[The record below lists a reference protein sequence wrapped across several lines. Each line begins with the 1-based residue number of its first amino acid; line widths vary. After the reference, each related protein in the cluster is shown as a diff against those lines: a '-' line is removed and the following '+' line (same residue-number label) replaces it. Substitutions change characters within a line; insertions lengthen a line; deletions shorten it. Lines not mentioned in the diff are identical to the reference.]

1 MNASFVQLGIFV
13 SAWKYLGLDDEDLR
27 ALENVIGQRPQAG
40 KVIPGTGG
48 VRKIRFA
55 PPSWNRGKSGSV
67 RVCYA
72 CFLSG
77 KAIFLLTAYGK
88 NRKDNLDAAEKKL
101 YRKLLSQ
108 IEQGLP
114 KEW

>member
-1 MNASFVQLGIFV
+1 MFV
-13 SAWKYLGLDDEDLR
+13 SAWRYIGLDDEDLR
-27 ALENVIGQRPQAG
+27 ALENLIGQRPQAG

-55 PPSWNRGKSGSV
+55 PPSWNRGKSGAV

-77 KAIFLLTAYGK
+77 KAVFLLTAYGK
-88 NRKDNLDAAEKKL
+88 NKKDNLDAAEKKL
-101 YRKLLSQ
+101 YRTLLSQ
-108 IEQGLP
+108 IELGLP

>member
-1 MNASFVQLGIFV
+1 LNASFVQLSIFV
-13 SAWKYLGLDDEDLR
+13 SAWQYLGLNDEDLR
-27 ALENVIGQRPQAG
+27 ALENLIRERPQAG

-55 PPSWNRGKSGSV
+55 PPSWNRGKSGAV

-72 CFLSG
+72 CFMAG
-77 KAIFLLTAYGK
+77 KAVFLLTAYGK
-88 NRKDNLDAAEKKL
+88 NKKENLTADEKKS

-108 IEQGLP
+108 IEESLP
-114 KEW
+114 ENW

>member
-13 SAWKYLGLDDEDLR
+13 ASWKYLRLDDEDLR
-27 ALENVIGQRPQAG
+27 ALENLIGQRPEAG
-40 KVIPGTGG
+40 KLIPGTGG

-72 CFLSG
+72 CFFAG

-88 NRKDNLDAAEKKL
+88 NRKDNLDAVEKKL
-101 YRKLLSQ
+101 
-108 IEQGLP
+108 
-114 KEW
+114 